1 MSLTWIILLGL
12 LILEKSTFGVLATAS
27 PHYRVRS
34 VVHPKIKSTNVG
46 HRRIRRTGRETKSV
60 GAVPSLKKVQHDGT
74 LNTSISTSDQAQ
86 YNVWQVLKADG
97 RANLCVLFF
106 TIYISYLVYVLF

>member
-1 MSLTWIILLGL
+1 MSLAWIMLLGL
-12 LILEKSTFGVLATAS
+12 LNLEKNAFGVLATAS

-34 VVHPKIKSTNVG
+34 AFHPTIKVG
-46 HRRIRRTGRETKSV
+46 HRRTRRTVRETRSD
-60 GAVPSLKKVQHDGT
+60 GAVPSLKNVQHDGA
-74 LNTSISTSDQAQ
+74 LNTSISTSDRVQ

-106 TIYISYLVYVLF
+106 TIYISYLVYVVF